1 MAALPPDL
9 DRLGDALAAAAQRTL
24 DTRRR
29 RSARM
34 RMAIVGVAGAL
45 AAAVL
50 IPGPLGS
57 AQQRPAPD
65 LQIASAPVPT
75 DQTTICGQ
83 PRGARF
89 TEPRSCEMLHPA
101 PQALR

>member
-9 DRLGDALAAAAQRTL
+9 DRLGDALTAAAQRKVSAAA
-24 DTRRR
+24 R
-29 RSARM
+29 RSARA
-34 RMAIVGVAGAL
+34 RLAIVGIAGAL

-50 IPGPLGS
+50 VPGPLG
-57 AQQRPAPD
+57 PATRLTPD
-65 LQIASAPVPT
+65 IQIAAAPVMV
-75 DQTTICGQ
+75 DQTTVCGQ

-89 TEPRSCEMLHPA
+89 SAPRSCEMLHPA

>member
-24 DTRRR
+24 DARRR
-29 RSARM
+29 RGARM
-34 RMAIVGVAGAL
+34 RMAMVGVAGAL

-50 IPGPLGS
+50 VPGPLGP
-57 AQQRPAPD
+57 AQQRRELD
-65 LQIASAPVPT
+65 LQIASASVPIYQAT
-75 DQTTICGQ
+75 VCGQ

-89 TEPRSCEMLHPA
+89 TEPRSCEMLRPA